1 MDFTSF
7 LFLFLFMPLIV
18 IFFFMA
24 EQRFRPFILII
35 ASLIFYFWGRHSSV
49 EIIISVVIV
58 NFALG
63 WWIENWRS
71 TPRARITLLVGIG
84 INLTILVLYKLLS
97 VYSPALVVGSLKK
110 FLPFFIEG
118 WLLKL
123 VFPIG
128 LSYVTFQAI
137 SYLVDVYKGICPSER
152 NFLQFCLYIFFFP
165 KILTG
170 PITLY
175 RSMRDQLTSPAP
187 DVQNVAN
194 GLRRFAIGMAKK
206 VLIADQ
212 LASVVNAAFGLETPN
227 FSPGIAWLALVGFA
241 LQLYFDFSGY
251 IDMALGLAQALG
263 FQLPEN
269 FNFPYVSRSVGEFWR
284 RWHMTL
290 AAWFREYV
298 FYPLERRRLPVW
310 GQQINILIV
319 FLLTG
324 LWHGI
329 TLPYLLWGL
338 IHGIAISLESLSF
351 GRWLRQ
357 TWRPIQHLYTLSVIL
372 FSWIFFRSTNVAF
385 AWLFLKRLFGD
396 LNGITV
402 LPFSTTM
409 PLPFIQPTFLLA
421 LALGLLFSFPISDW
435 LAGLRD
441 NMISRRPKWAFPI
454 QVISDGLLLVVLWA
468 SVAALAAGSFSP
480 GIYDKF

>member
-7 LFLFLFMPLIV
+7 LFLFLFMPFSV

-24 EQRFRPFILII
+24 EQRFRPVILLT
-35 ASLIFYFWGRHSSV
+35 ASIIFYLLSRSSI
-49 EIIISVVIV
+49 EIIISLVVV
-58 NFALG
+58 NFGLG
-63 WWIENWRS
+63 RWIEDWRS
-71 TPRARITLLVGIG
+71 TPRGRIGLLVGIVG
-84 INLTILVLYKLLS
+84 DLTVLVLSKLFS
-97 VYSPALVVGSLKK
+97 AYSPALVVGFVNKL
-110 FLPFFIEG
+110 LPIFIQG
-118 WLLKL
+118 WLLNL

-128 LSYVTFQAI
+128 LSYITFQLI
-137 SYLVDVYKGICPSER
+137 SYLVDVYKGTCASEK

-175 RSMRDQLTSPAP
+175 RSVKDQLSNPARE
-187 DVQNVAN
+187 VQNVAN
-194 GLRRFAIGMAKK
+194 GLRRFAVGLAKK

-227 FSPGIAWLALVGFA
+227 FSPGIARLALVGFA

-251 IDMALGLAQALG
+251 IDMALGLGQALG

-269 FNFPYVSRSVGEFWR
+269 FNFPYLSRSVSEFWR

-290 AAWFREYV
+290 SGWFREYV
-298 FYPLERRRLPVW
+298 FYPLERKRLPLW

-329 TLPYLLWGL
+329 TFPYILWGL
-338 IHGIAISLESLSF
+338 IHGIAIALESTFF
-351 GRWLRQ
+351 GRWLRK
-357 TWRPIQHLYTLSVIL
+357 TWWPIQHLYALSVIL
-372 FSWIFFRSTNVAF
+372 FSWIFFRSSSVEF

-409 PLPFIQPTFLLA
+409 PLPFIQPTFLVA
-421 LALGLLFSFPISDW
+421 LALGLIFSFPVPAR
-435 LAGLRD
+435 LAGLREHLVA
-441 NMISRRPKWAFPI
+441 RRPKWAFSI
-454 QVISDGLLLVVLWA
+454 QVISDGLLLVLLWV
-468 SVAALAAGSFSP
+468 SVAALAAGGFSP